1 MRKYLYKNLEVV
13 PYWNNYNVYYRHE
26 DGTRE
31 TLTLGHRT
39 KADAYKAG
47 KMQVDYLNE
56 KASIETKANPTFN
69 DIVKYYTDE
78 VNTLIKYFGDD
89 PEDYDNDITRACELV
104 VDGIKR
110 LKTPEDIAP
119 ENIDIYEETEAEL
132 IQIIVYDE
140 LQKKVFKGVR
150 A

>member
-39 KADAYKAG
+39 KA
-47 KMQVDYLNE
+47 
-56 KASIETKANPTFN
+56 NPTFN

-78 VNTLIKYFGDD
+78 VHTLIKYFGDD

-110 LKTPEDIAP
+110 LETPEDIAP
-119 ENIDIYEETEAEL
+119 ENIDIYEEAEAEL
-132 IQIIVYDE
+132 IQIIAYDE